1 MGVIAATIS
10 DITASV
16 SAVLG
21 GGAVADAAAASLVG
35 SVVGAGGGAIMG
47 GLTGGNILQ
56 DVEGGAFAGLGA
68 GAGGVLIGG
77 TGGLMAGAGVGGTL
91 GGLAEGKNIGQSV
104 LGGAEDAAMAGVTSG
119 LSQGAQS
126 LLGGNLVPGGALGT
140 GGGSA
145 ASTGM
150 TSTGGAI
157 SSGGGTPFLDLTA
170 APTVST
176 SLGGIDPSA
185 YSNAGGVT
193 SFNLSG
199 PSSGAGGTIAPA
211 GPVGSAAVS
220 GAPAPGGN
228 PGVLAGDNTSLPSSI
243 TPAVNNSAGVDA
255 IGLLGGGDGNGG
267 GGVTAPSSTAAQ
279 VAGWLGFGPKTANII
294 GNNLGTGLQ
303 VATGAG
309 GIAMNAMN
317 AEEASKQEKAL
328 AAAAASLGATGTQ
341 WTAGNLPQGVKD
353 SIAEA
358 TNSAVAA
365 TQQQYQKM
373 GLGGS
378 TMEAQAVSDIY
389 NRAQQQASNT
399 ALALMQ
405 QGASA
410 SGVSA
415 QLLSQLMAQQNT
427 KDTNLSNS
435 ITGYVK
441 ALSGGSSLGSG
452 SGS

>member
-1 MGVIAATIS
+1 
-10 DITASV
+10 
-16 SAVLG
+16 
-21 GGAVADAAAASLVG
+21 
-35 SVVGAGGGAIMG
+35 
-47 GLTGGNILQ
+47 
-56 DVEGGAFAGLGA
+56 
-68 GAGGVLIGG
+68 
-77 TGGLMAGAGVGGTL
+77 
-91 GGLAEGKNIGQSV
+91 
-104 LGGAEDAAMAGVTSG
+104 
-119 LSQGAQS
+119 
-126 LLGGNLVPGGALGT
+126 
-140 GGGSA
+140 
-145 ASTGM
+145 
-150 TSTGGAI
+150 
-157 SSGGGTPFLDLTA
+157 
-170 APTVST
+170 
-176 SLGGIDPSA
+176 
-185 YSNAGGVT
+185 
-193 SFNLSG
+193 
-199 PSSGAGGTIAPA
+199 
-211 GPVGSAAVS
+211 
-220 GAPAPGGN
+220 
-228 PGVLAGDNTSLPSSI
+228 
-243 TPAVNNSAGVDA
+243 
-255 IGLLGGGDGNGG
+255 
-267 GGVTAPSSTAAQ
+267 
-279 VAGWLGFGPKTANII
+279 LGFGPKTANII